1 MRIVEPIASCE
12 PSSNLVLIG
21 QDSTL
26 KYSYIKP
33 KRGQDAPLLK
43 LMSPSK

>member
-12 PSSNLVLIG
+12 PSSNLVILIG

-33 KRGQDAPLLK
+33 KRAPHC
-43 LMSPSK
+43 